1 MDIIGILVMA
11 GQLILA
17 LSILVA
23 LHELGHLLTAKWF
36 KMRVDQYSIGFPP
49 KIWGFK
55 KGETEYMIGAIP
67 LGGYVK
73 IAGMVDESLD
83 TATLNEPPK
92 PWEFRSKPAWQRLIV
107 MLGGIFVNVLT
118 GITIFILLTYIY
130 GKIIEPASKIDG
142 IVAHKYAEDIGLKT
156 GDRLIKINGKEINN
170 FNEEIKDAL
179 LGSNSVF
186 TIERDGKQQNINIPN
201 NLIEKLS
208 DKKSAGQFI
217 EPFYVFSVGE
227 IEAGSP
233 AEKAGLKEKDKII
246 QVDET
251 PIKYF
256 HQMTQALAL
265 RKGKETKIT
274 VIREGQQKILDA
286 KVDSAGHLGFHAFLE
301 NKEHVTYSF
310 GESVKIGTVDAFK
323 IVFDQIKGFGKMFK
337 GEINPLKSLSGPI
350 GIAKMFGRVWD
361 WLRFWQLTGF
371 LSMVLAFM
379 NLLPIP
385 ALDGGHVIFL
395 VYEIVS
401 GRKPSDKFLE
411 IAQKVGMIF
420 LLALMVFVIF
430 SDIIKSFIK

>member
-49 KIWGFK
+49 KIFGFK

-73 IAGMVDESLD
+73 IAGMIDESLD

-107 MLGGIFVNVLT
+107 MLGGIVVNIIT
-118 GITIFILLTYIY
+118 GIVIFILLTYIY
-130 GKIIEPASKIDG
+130 GKTFEPASKIDG
-142 IVAHKYAEDIGLKT
+142 IVAHKYAENIGLKT

-186 TIERDGKQQNINIPN
+186 TIEREGKQQNIKIPN

-227 IEAGSP
+227 IEPGSP
-233 AEKAGLKEKDKII
+233 AEKGGLKEKDKII
-246 QVDET
+246 RVDET

-265 RKGKETKIT
+265 QKGKETKII
-274 VIREGQQKILDA
+274 VIRDGKQKILETR
-286 KVDSAGHLGFHAFLE
+286 VDTAGHLGFHAFLE
-301 NKEHVTYSF
+301 NKEHVSYSF

-323 IVFDQIKGFGKMFK
+323 IVYDQIKGFGKMFK

-361 WLRFWQLTGF
+361 WVRFWQLTGF

-411 IAQKVGMIF
+411 IAQKAGMVF
-420 LLALMVFVIF
+420 LLALMAFVIF